1 MRPAWDKLI
10 QDPFLFKF
18 ATLLLHSM
26 ASVKCYQT
34 ISCLFYIER
43 IVWVCIYVSV
53 SAWIEFSIS
62 MYQKRLYIKCL
73 EEKIVWFFSPPF
85 LLSVTTNLKRI
96 LMRSQGWNSSWK
108 KKKNNLSRKS
118 LKCLSCNAI
127 LRTNRHRSPGKFI
140 TEKGHGVLCSVLCV
154 PLPQNRI

>member
-73 EEKIVWFFSPPF
+73 EEKSVWFLPPPP
-85 LLSVTTNLKRI
+85 VTTNLKRI

-108 KKKNNLSRKS
+108 KENNLSRKS
-118 LKCLSCNAI
+118 VKCLSCDGI

-140 TEKGHGVLCSVLCV
+140 TEKGLRVLCDVLCV
-154 PLPQNRI
+154 SLPQNRI